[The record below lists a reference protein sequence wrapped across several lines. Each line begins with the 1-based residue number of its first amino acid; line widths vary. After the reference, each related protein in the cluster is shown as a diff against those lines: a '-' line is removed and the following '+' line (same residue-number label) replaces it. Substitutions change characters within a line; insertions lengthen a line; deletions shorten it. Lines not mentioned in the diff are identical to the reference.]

1 MRLNILSGIH
11 DFTSLRDLKWLRLQ
25 CSNMN
30 VKEDAGCVL
39 NHLAYKKKGNR
50 GLNVIAFII
59 FPFGNIHLKR
69 NVSFPHVISMAIVE
83 SRVGSLRQIQNW
95 IFAIFDLKSGND
107 SFQSIFSVSYFVCKV
122 GVKGLIVRKSA
133 DLWRQQMAFPV

>member
-1 MRLNILSGIH
+1 
-11 DFTSLRDLKWLRLQ
+11 
-25 CSNMN
+25 MN

-83 SRVGSLRQIQNW
+83 SRVGSLRQIQN
-95 IFAIFDLKSGND
+95 
-107 SFQSIFSVSYFVCKV
+107 
-122 GVKGLIVRKSA
+122 
-133 DLWRQQMAFPV
+133 